1 MLRKQWAADHQ
12 AKLDKRAEEERM
24 ERRKIV
30 LQRAIRLRER
40 RQETARNL
48 ETQRIFREEQM
59 RRYKYVDREL
69 LSVSVVPNGD

>member
-59 RRYKYVDREL
+59 RRYKYVDRGL
-69 LSVSVVPNGD
+69 LNVSVVPNGD